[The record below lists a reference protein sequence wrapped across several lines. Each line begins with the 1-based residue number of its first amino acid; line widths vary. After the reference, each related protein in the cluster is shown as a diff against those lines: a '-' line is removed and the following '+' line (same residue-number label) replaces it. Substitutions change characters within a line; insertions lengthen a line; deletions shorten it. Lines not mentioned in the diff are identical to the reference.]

1 MATALEHALNETFE
15 PVSSGASL
23 TYHLKCSLLR
33 VGGFV
38 VIKNEPCKVMNIGT
52 SKTGKHGG
60 NKMHIVGLNIFTGKK
75 HETLCMSTDDCQ
87 VPHVSRKE
95 YQLISIDSE
104 GFLCLYDEGTPKQ
117 DLRIGTQEI
126 DKELQAAFDEG
137 KDLLVTI
144 QSAMG
149 QEGVFSFK
157 EERAV

>member
-1 MATALEHALNETFE
+1 
-15 PVSSGASL
+15 
-23 TYHLKCSLLR
+23 
-33 VGGFV
+33 
-38 VIKNEPCKVMNIGT
+38 
-52 SKTGKHGG
+52 
-60 NKMHIVGLNIFTGKK
+60 
-75 HETLCMSTDDCQ
+75 MSTDDCQ